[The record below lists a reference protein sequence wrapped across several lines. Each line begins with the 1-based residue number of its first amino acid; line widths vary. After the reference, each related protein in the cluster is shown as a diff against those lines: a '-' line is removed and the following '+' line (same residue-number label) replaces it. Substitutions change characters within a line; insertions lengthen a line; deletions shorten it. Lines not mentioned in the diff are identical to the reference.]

1 MTIEEILAGESRNV
15 EFKVERPK
23 DYRKYMKTVIAF
35 ANGKGGR
42 LIFGVEDQTR
52 RVVGI
57 PEETV
62 FQEMDAIANAISDSC
77 EPIIIP
83 DIYLQTVEGKTI
95 IVAEISP
102 GRQRP
107 YYIKADG
114 VTDGVYIRI
123 SGTSRKADR
132 TVARELYYESE
143 GRSYDSV
150 IRTDLE
156 ISEEDIQKLCTQMK
170 EVALSNSKN
179 ESQRQAVKDVTKNV
193 LLNWGVLAEA
203 GDGSIHPTN
212 AYIFLTGQ
220 DAFLSKIQCGMFKGT
235 TRAVFVDKRD
245 YGGPL
250 WEQIEEAFRFA
261 LRNIHLGAKIE
272 GIYRKDI
279 YELPPD
285 SIRELIINA
294 VMNCSFLQPS
304 HIQVAI
310 YDDRLEITSPG
321 GLMPGVTVNR
331 MKEGYSQIR
340 NRALAHA
347 FSYMN
352 LIEGWGTGIPR
363 LLREMK
369 EYGLPEPEFV
379 DMEIALRINLYRSSK
394 IENLFGENMENQY
407 RVETKS
413 AGLMPDQCQNN
424 AGSVPDYFEKCRI
437 EKNFQSKQQEAIYNF
452 IEKNGQIVT
461 AEVEE
466 LLGVKQRRA
475 RKILKEMVEGGLL
488 RKKGAAKNT
497 HYMLTERK

>member
-1 MTIEEILAGESRNV
+1 MTIEEILAGESQNL
-15 EFKVERPK
+15 EFKVERLK

-77 EPIIIP
+77 EPTIIP

-285 SIRELIINA
+285 SIRELSINA

-304 HIQVAI
+304 HIQVTI

-331 MKEGYSQIR
+331 MK
-340 NRALAHA
+340 
-347 FSYMN
+347 
-352 LIEGWGTGIPR
+352 
-363 LLREMK
+363 
-369 EYGLPEPEFV
+369 
-379 DMEIALRINLYRSSK
+379 
-394 IENLFGENMENQY
+394 
-407 RVETKS
+407 
-413 AGLMPDQCQNN
+413 
-424 AGSVPDYFEKCRI
+424 
-437 EKNFQSKQQEAIYNF
+437 
-452 IEKNGQIVT
+452 
-461 AEVEE
+461 
-466 LLGVKQRRA
+466 
-475 RKILKEMVEGGLL
+475 
-488 RKKGAAKNT
+488 
-497 HYMLTERK
+497 

>member
-132 TVARELYYESE
+132 TIARELYYESE

-203 GDGSIHPTN
+203 GDDSIHPTN

-321 GLMPGVTVNR
+321 GLMPGVTVDR

-394 IENLFGENMENQY
+394 
-407 RVETKS
+407 S
-413 AGLMPDQCQNN
+413 AGLMPDQCQND

-488 RKKGAAKNT
+488 RKIGAAKNT
-497 HYMLTERK
+497 HYILTERK

>member
-1 MTIEEILAGESRNV
+1 MTIEEILAGESQNV

-77 EPIIIP
+77 EPTIIP

-488 RKKGAAKNT
+488 RKIGAAKNT

>member
-132 TVARELYYESE
+132 TIARELYYESE

-203 GDGSIHPTN
+203 GDDSIHPTN

-321 GLMPGVTVNR
+321 GLMPGVTVDR

-394 IENLFGENMENQY
+394 
-407 RVETKS
+407 S
-413 AGLMPDQCQNN
+413 AGLMPDQCQND

-488 RKKGAAKNT
+488 RKIGAAKNT

>member
-321 GLMPGVTVNR
+321 GLMPGVTVDR

-488 RKKGAAKNT
+488 RKIGAAKNT

>member
-1 MTIEEILAGESRNV
+1 MTIEEILAGESQNV

-132 TVARELYYESE
+132 TIARELYYESE

-203 GDGSIHPTN
+203 GDDSIHPTN

-321 GLMPGVTVNR
+321 GLMSGVTVNR

-394 IENLFGENMENQY
+394 
-407 RVETKS
+407 S
-413 AGLMPDQCQNN
+413 AGLMPDQCQND

-488 RKKGAAKNT
+488 RKIGAAKNT

>member
-1 MTIEEILAGESRNV
+1 MEEGDVMTIEEILAGESQNV

-114 VTDGVYIRI
+114 VTDGAYIRI

-203 GDGSIHPTN
+203 GDDSIHPTN

-321 GLMPGVTVNR
+321 GLMPGVTVDR

-394 IENLFGENMENQY
+394 
-407 RVETKS
+407 S
-413 AGLMPDQCQNN
+413 AGLMPDQCQND

-488 RKKGAAKNT
+488 RKIGAAKNT
-497 HYMLTERK
+497 HYTLTER

>member
-1 MTIEEILAGESRNV
+1 MTIEEILAGESQNV

-114 VTDGVYIRI
+114 VTGGVYIRI

-156 ISEEDIQKLCTQMK
+156 FSEEDIQKLCTQMK

-193 LLNWGVLAEA
+193 LLNWGILAEA

-245 YGGPL
+245 YDGLL
-250 WEQIEEAFRFA
+250 WEQIEEAFQFV

-394 IENLFGENMENQY
+394 
-407 RVETKS
+407 S
-413 AGLMPDQCQNN
+413 AGLMPDQRRND
-424 AGSVPDYFEKCRI
+424 AGSVPDCSEKCRI

-452 IEKNGQIVT
+452 IERNGQIVT

-488 RKKGAAKNT
+488 RKIGAAKNT

>member
-1 MTIEEILAGESRNV
+1 MTIEEILAGESQNV

-143 GRSYDSV
+143 GRSYDNV

-294 VMNCSFLQPS
+294 VMNSSFLQPS

-394 IENLFGENMENQY
+394 
-407 RVETKS
+407 S
-413 AGLMPDQCQNN
+413 AGLMPDQCQND

-488 RKKGAAKNT
+488 RKIGAAKNT